1 MPNESNNES
10 EKSALDLITVAGG
23 VEVEVSY
30 LDNLE
35 TELVKVRQIPISKIS
50 EFLLAMGDEAR
61 AIEIYCDKPKG
72 WADTLTLE
80 SANLIADKGQEINL
94 PFFHAWWR
102 RQAKWR
108 RMQSVWSEGATDV
121 GSTKKSPAGS
131 RSDNLRPQSPITT
144 T

>member
-10 EKSALDLITVAGG
+10 EKSALELITLAGG

-61 AIEIYCDKPKG
+61 AIEIYCNKPKG
-72 WADTLTLE
+72 WADTLTIQ
-80 SANLIADKGQEINL
+80 SANAIADKGQEINL
-94 PFFHAWWR
+94 PFLDAWWR

-108 RMQSVWSEGATDV
+108 RMQSVWTEGATAD
-121 GSTKKSPAGS
+121 GSTNKPTIGS
-131 RSDNLRPQSPITT
+131 RSDNLRPQSPIITT
-144 T
+144 